1 MWVEEYRDRNNKKK
15 YRFYEKY
22 KDPYTNKWRRVSIV
36 LNKNTKQT
44 QKEAILQLTEKIKIK
59 KSVRP

>member
-59 KSVRP
+59 

>member
-44 QKEAILQLTEKIKIK
+44 QKRGYPTVNRKD
-59 KSVRP
+59 